1 MSNSQVTLNQ
11 FFFLNAEELSEKELC
26 VVESEGQTESLRK
39 AVSKE
44 VKHIKWPG
52 IFSEIAKKI
61 EELLD
66 IDIPDIMVKA
76 WAKYKT
82 LLKYTDREKY
92 PPDQTVLVPLVEH
105 KIESEHHPHI
115 DIVIDDKP
123 FAKIEFQINIEL
135 TLKGMVL
142 KIQDGKIKEVKM
154 GSCEGKGSI
163 KCGESVIL
171 EKEMEPFSLPSSID
185 LGDGIPIKP

>member
-1 MSNSQVTLNQ
+1 MNDSQITLKQ
-11 FFFLNAEELSEKELC
+11 FFSLNAEELSENGLSI
-26 VVESEGQTESLRK
+26 VGPQGQTSSLQEM
-39 AVSKE
+39 VLKE
-44 VKHIKWPG
+44 AKNIKWPG
-52 IFSEIAKKI
+52 VFSAIVEKI

-66 IDIPDIMVKA
+66 ISITDIMVKA

-105 KIESEHHPHI
+105 KIGSEHHPHI

-123 FAKIEFQINIEL
+123 FAKIEFQINVEL

-142 KIQDGKIKEVKM
+142 KIQDGEIKEVRM

-171 EKEMEPFSLPSSID
+171 EKEMKPFSLPSSID
-185 LGDGIPIKP
+185 FGDGIPIKP

>member
-1 MSNSQVTLNQ
+1 MNDSQITLKQ
-11 FFFLNAEELSEKELC
+11 FFSLNAEKLSEKELSI
-26 VVESEGQTESLRK
+26 VGSEGQTSSLQEM
-39 AVSKE
+39 VLKE
-44 VKHIKWPG
+44 AKNIKWPG
-52 IFSEIAKKI
+52 VFSAIVEKI

-66 IDIPDIMVKA
+66 IGIPDIMVKA

-82 LLKYTDREKY
+82 LFKYTDREKY

-115 DIVIDDKP
+115 DIMIDDKP
-123 FAKIEFQINIEL
+123 IAKLEFQIDIEL
-135 TLKGMVL
+135 MLKGMVL
-142 KIQDGKIKEVKM
+142 KIRDGKIKDVKM

-185 LGDGIPIKP
+185 LGDGIPIRP